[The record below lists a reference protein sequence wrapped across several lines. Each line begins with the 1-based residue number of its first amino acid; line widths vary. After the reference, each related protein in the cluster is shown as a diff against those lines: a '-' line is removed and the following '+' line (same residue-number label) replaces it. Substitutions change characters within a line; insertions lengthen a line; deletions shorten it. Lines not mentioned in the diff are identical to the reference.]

1 MGQAAQEADDSK
13 GSMWAWP
20 LPSASPATCLWLKLQ
35 QSQSQSSCRASTL
48 RLILQIRKLRPRE
61 EGQGTS
67 ILSIPD
73 LQSLSHHLGAPPS
86 YRTGVQPFSLVTS
99 VDLGWQLE
107 NWVGEQSP
115 LKLPQNTLLA
125 GYRYTQ
131 AGREPRDIMA
141 AVNMEFWHCAN
152 LNSHF
157 NSPSLGSRI
166 PIL

>member
-1 MGQAAQEADDSK
+1 MGLATAQCFPSHLPMAETPAEPESELLQGLNPPTHFTDKETEAER
-13 GSMWAWP
+13 GGARH
-20 LPSASPATCLWLKLQ
+20 Q
-35 QSQSQSSCRASTL
+35 HSQH
-48 RLILQIRKLRPRE
+48 
-61 EGQGTS
+61 
-67 ILSIPD
+67 PD